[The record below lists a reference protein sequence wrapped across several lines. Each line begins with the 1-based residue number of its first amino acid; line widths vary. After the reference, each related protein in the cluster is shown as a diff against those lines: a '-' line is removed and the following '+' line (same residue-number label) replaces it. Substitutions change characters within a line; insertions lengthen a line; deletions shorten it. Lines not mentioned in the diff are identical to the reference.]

1 MKNCP
6 KCGTTYTDE
15 TLRFCLADGNLLETV
30 SDEQI
35 TIARPSVNN
44 VERTVAMNDR
54 TVRVDIPT
62 MAAIPASAKHT
73 APAQENGGR
82 LLKILFVVVGLA
94 IAAGLAVVGG
104 GIIYYAATRSDGPP
118 SNYNSQITLPSPAPT
133 EDEQAELREQIA
145 NLEKRLNEQIKSGQ
159 NSNTPLKMPSR
170 SATTTKA
177 TVNSPG
183 DGFLA
188 LRSLPSSQTGDR
200 LLKIPHGA
208 TVTIGA
214 CGPVVTPVKRSGR
227 WCQASYGG
235 YDGWVFDSY
244 LKYQ

>member
-6 KCGTTYTDE
+6 RCGTTYTDE
-15 TLRFCLADGNLLETV
+15 TLRFCLADGSVLETV

-35 TIARPSVNN
+35 TVFGQPTIGSAD
-44 VERTVAMNDR
+44 RTVAITDR
-54 TVRVDIPT
+54 TVRVDIPEPT
-62 MAAIPASAKHT
+62 GASARQ
-73 APAQENGGR
+73 PQVREDSGGR
-82 LLKILFVVVGLA
+82 VIKILLIIVGLGVA
-94 IAAGLAVVGG
+94 LALAVVAGG
-104 GIIYYAATRSDGPP
+104 VIFYVASRPD
-118 SNYNSQITLPSPAPT
+118 PT
-133 EDEQAELREQIA
+133 EPQNRNMPVSQPTPVPTKDEQAELKEQIA

-159 NSNTPLKMPSR
+159 NSNTPLKMPNR

-188 LRSLPSSQTGDR
+188 LRSLPNSEAGER

-235 YDGWVFDSY
+235 YDGWVFDAY
-244 LKYQ
+244 LRY